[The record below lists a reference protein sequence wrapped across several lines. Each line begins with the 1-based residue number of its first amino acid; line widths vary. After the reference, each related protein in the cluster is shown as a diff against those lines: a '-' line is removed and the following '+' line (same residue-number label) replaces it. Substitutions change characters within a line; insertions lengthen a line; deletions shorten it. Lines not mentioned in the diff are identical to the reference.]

1 MSRKRNFAA
10 MKKSMEENL
19 REAAEKGDLRSVEGL
34 IAALN
39 PKKDGDLVDR
49 AMWDAV
55 NNGHTEVVRRFLQ
68 AGASVEGRSS
78 SDSLLSRAAGRG
90 HLETVKLLLDSGAR
104 LNQKRLGMTACWVA
118 VESGHWAVVNYLKSK
133 GADWATPMLFYGA
146 EHGDLK
152 RIEEGLAGG
161 ADVNCLAGYSK
172 QTPLM
177 AAATQGQAEAI
188 RFLLWKGAD
197 PCIRAER
204 MTALYCVAAFGESPE
219 AVKALLLA
227 GADVEAAY
235 YGETP
240 LMAAAGRGDL
250 EIVKL
255 LIDRGASVVARNKER
270 AMTVLDYARQG
281 KNRQLIALLAEFD
294 VSSERE
300 PSLKL
305 AKALAK
311 EFGGKSVEVVTGPGG
326 LITRHAS
333 LRSAIAGF
341 RCEFDIGA
349 EGFFVW
355 FRKLRFRSKSF
366 GSGKDESFAL
376 HARPPAGG
384 DRGFL
389 EVPLASHELG
399 QPVFRRKGGNSPADE
414 ALIEFSRGN
423 REAVAGLAFKG
434 KEFIQFW
441 PGGVRMLCL
450 TTDWPKVKAKL
461 DALGSFLIANFRVP
475 EPEKRLFPGEWLLKP
490 ATKASSPMTRHQL
503 GGELA
508 TPVACPQ
515 CGGVSHL
522 MARVNLADPV
532 LPASPLGCRD
542 LPVFW
547 CLDCLE
553 WDPRFFD
560 LSGKLPLPLD
570 SSGKPFAKLAG
581 EVAEASLAK
590 VSVTL
595 VPVPTSK
602 KAGRKSKLGGGP
614 SWVQS
619 EEVPDCPKCAKAMT
633 FALQLASDARI
644 SYADMGVLYVFVCS
658 DCEISASLVQSH

>member
-1 MSRKRNFAA
+1 

-19 REAAEKGDLRSVEGL
+19 REAAARGDFQSVEGL
-34 IAALN
+34 LAALN
-39 PKKDGDLVDR
+39 PKKDRAMLDR
-49 AMWDAV
+49 AAWEAV
-55 NNGHTEVVRRFLQ
+55 THGHTGIVGRLLQ
-68 AGASVEGRSS
+68 AGASAEGRNASG
-78 SDSLLSRAAGRG
+78 SLLLQAATLG
-90 HLETVKLLLDSGAR
+90 HLDLVRLLVDSGAR
-104 LNQKRLGMTACWVA
+104 PNRKFYGMTACSEA
-118 VESGHWAVVNYLKSK
+118 VENERWAVVDYLKSK
-133 GADWATPMLFYGA
+133 GADWAIPMLFYGA

-161 ADVNCLAGYSK
+161 ADINCIGRDPKETA
-172 QTPLM
+172 LM

-197 PCIRAER
+197 PHKRVGG
-204 MTALYCVAAFGESPE
+204 MTALYCAAWIGKNSA
-219 AVKALLLA
+219 AVEALLEA
-227 GADVEAAY
+227 GVEVEAAFD
-235 YGETP
+235 GETA

-250 EIVKL
+250 ETVKL
-255 LIDRGASVVARNKER
+255 MIDHGAKVAARNKQR
-270 AMTVLDYARQG
+270 AMTVFDYARQG
-281 KNRQLIALLAEFD
+281 KNRQVIALLEKFD

-311 EFGGKSVEVVTGPGG
+311 VFGGKPIEVTGSGG
-326 LITRHAS
+326 LFTSHAS
-333 LRSAIAGF
+333 LRSAVAGF

-355 FRKLRFRSKSF
+355 FRKLRFRSKLF

-414 ALIEFSRGN
+414 ALIKFSRGN

-441 PGGVRMLCL
+441 PGGMRMLCL
-450 TTDWPKVKAKL
+450 TTDWAKVKAKL
-461 DALGSFLIANFRVP
+461 DVLGRFLTANFRAP
-475 EPEKRLFPGEWLLKP
+475 EPEQRLFPGEWLLKP
-490 ATKASSPMTRHQL
+490 ASKASSPMARHQL

-508 TPVACPQ
+508 TPVACPH

-522 MARVNLADPV
+522 MARVNLADPM

-560 LSGKLPLPLD
+560 LSGKSPLPLD

-581 EVAEASLAK
+581 EAAEASLTK
-590 VSVTL
+590 VSATL

-633 FALQLASDARI
+633 FALQLASDTRI
-644 SYADMGVLYVFVCS
+644 AYADMGVLYSFVCP
-658 DCEISASLVQSH
+658 DCQISASLVQSH